1 MPNTLDIAL
10 AQLNPV
16 MGDFAGNVALI
27 RKARAQAGDADVIIF
42 TELVVTGYPPED
54 LVLKPSFQIAVDEAL
69 ADLAQET
76 KDGGPGYLKIGRA
89 SCRERV

>member
-54 LVLKPSFQIAVDEAL
+54 LVLKPMFQDAAMAAVR
-69 ADLAQET
+69 DLAT
-76 KDGGPGYLKIGRA
+76 DTADGGPAMIKIGRA
-89 SCRERV
+89 HV